1 MLYIFDETLY
11 GGSQLYTFN
20 EFALR
25 EVKEVPVINAD
36 ENSVLYAR
44 AEYVMG
50 VGFANPYLQ
59 LSMNHRTMQLES
71 FIAQQ
76 GDIDAASIVY
86 DILTQAFNADGEL
99 IEEARTHYTIQNS
112 ANLLAPL
119 KYVPQIDDSEI
130 AATKPNIIIVYV
142 TAVLSMQSS
151 LGDIRVSRSTQL
163 ILDDSQISAMCWYKQ
178 PQLQF
183 NTQSIVHKVNVEKI
197 SVTQAAA
204 VNDRI
209 LTVTKPKYVHMKSI
223 IVNDK
228 FVADAARIDLHCAK
242 NSVLNI
248 SIQLLNGTDEQVD
261 MTSLNGSTARSDKGV
276 IVDALT
282 WSANL
287 LSFALPNNEGD
298 STGWNVLAPDGTQI
312 TKIVLTK

>member
-1 MLYIFDETLY
+1 
-11 GGSQLYTFN
+11 
-20 EFALR
+20 
-25 EVKEVPVINAD
+25 
-36 ENSVLYAR
+36 
-44 AEYVMG
+44 
-50 VGFANPYLQ
+50 
-59 LSMNHRTMQLES
+59 MQLES

-197 SVTQAAA
+197 SVTQTAA

-228 FVADAARIDLHCAK
+228 FVADTARIDLHCAK

-248 SIQLLNGTDEQVD
+248 SIQLLNSTDEQVD
-261 MTSLNGSTARSDKGV
+261 MTSLKGSTARSDKSV
-276 IVDALT
+276 TVDALT